1 MTSNDVPLPK
11 HVSDSCYAS
20 LKQIYADLFHVPQ
33 NSHLFTSSTIKRTN
47 ATIKKAFTLDRLKKS
62 QEPDEIR
69 IRRRS
74 GRNFSRSLD
83 IIEKTQKQRA
93 ALHLGQ
99 VKRIRE
105 GTMIEVTT
113 KF

>member
-1 MTSNDVPLPK
+1 MTSNDVLLPK

-33 NSHLFTSSTIKRTN
+33 NSHLFTSSTIKRRN
-47 ATIKKAFTLDRLKKS
+47 ATIKKAFALDRLKKS
-62 QEPDEIR
+62 HEPDEFGIR
-69 IRRRS
+69 PS
-74 GRNFSRSLD
+74 GRNFSKVLD
-83 IIEKTQKQRA
+83 TIEKTQKQRD

-105 GTMIEVTT
+105 GSIIEVTT

>member
-62 QEPDEIR
+62 QEPDEVWM
-69 IRRRS
+69 RRS
-74 GRNFSRSLD
+74 GRNFSKALD
-83 IIEKTQKQRA
+83 TIGKTQKQRD
-93 ALHLGQ
+93 ALHLGKVQ
-99 VKRIRE
+99 RIRE
-105 GTMIEVTT
+105 GTIIEVTT

>member
-69 IRRRS
+69 IRRS
-74 GRNFSRSLD
+74 GRNFSKSLD

-105 GTMIEVTT
+105 GTMIEVST

>member
-1 MTSNDVPLPK
+1 M
-11 HVSDSCYAS
+11 SDSCYAS
-20 LKQIYADLFHVPQ
+20 LKQIYADLFHVSQ
-33 NSHLFTSSTIKRTN
+33 NSSLFISSTIKRTN
-47 ATIKKAFTLDRLKKS
+47 PTIKKEFTLDRLKKS
-62 QEPDEIR
+62 QEPDEVR
-69 IRRRS
+69 IRRS
-74 GRNFSRSLD
+74 GKHFSKSLD

-113 KF
+113 NF